1 MKAFNIVGVDG
12 NAFSIMGYVLN
23 AMKVAYRSAALPDED
38 GMASN
43 EGKEQFGANA
53 QTAYQKRAMSGDYSN
68 LLCVSQEMI
77 EKVNEFMKL
86 EPAYE
91 EDDEYEDFYDDEEN
105 YEDDYEDDYCADE
118 YCGDDYSE
126 GL

>member
-1 MKAFNIVGVDG
+1 MKAFNLVGVDG
-12 NAFSIMGYVLN
+12 NAYSIMGYVLN
-23 AMKVAYRSAALPDED
+23 AMKTAYHYGSVT
-38 GMASN
+38 SN
-43 EGKEQFGANA
+43 EDCHKKQFGADA

-77 EKVNEFMKL
+77 ERVNEFMKL

-91 EDDEYEDFYDDEEN
+91 EDDEYEDFYDDDED

>member
-1 MKAFNIVGVDG
+1 MKAFNLVGVDG
-12 NAFSIMGYVLN
+12 NAFSIMGYTLN
-23 AMKVAYRSAALPDED
+23 AMKVAYRSAN
-38 GMASN
+38 SN
-43 EGKEQFGANA
+43 ESKEQFGADA
-53 QTAYQKRAMSGDYSN
+53 QAAYQKRAMSGDYSN
-68 LLCVSQEMI
+68 LLCVSQDMI

-91 EDDEYEDFYDDEEN
+91 EDEDEDFYDDDED